1 MFFCQDA
8 LIFCTKIGIIYPNT
22 LLLDRSRIRLREGV
36 MYRIAVVDDQAGERA
51 NLNAFLQRFA
61 AERKLALTVTA
72 FEDGESFLSS
82 YENNYEIV
90 LLDIE
95 MQGIDGMETARRLR
109 ERDEKVCLLFVT
121 YLANFAVQG
130 YSVHALDFLVKPVS
144 YENFSLKMD
153 RAVTAADRSRK
164 KEIIVSTVEGDR
176 RIRIDELY
184 YVEVMN
190 HTLLYHT
197 KAGVLAVRGPIRDC
211 EERLTPYDFA
221 RCNKSYLVN
230 MNYVT
235 EIRRSEIRVGGDLLP
250 IGSTRR
256 QAFLKQLTE
265 YMGELVL

>member
-1 MFFCQDA
+1 
-8 LIFCTKIGIIYPNT
+8 
-22 LLLDRSRIRLREGV
+22 
-36 MYRIAVVDDQAGERA
+36 MYRIAIVDDQAEERA
-51 NLNAFLQRFA
+51 NLNTFLQRFA
-61 AERKLALTVTA
+61 EERKLALEVSA

-82 YENNYEIV
+82 YENNFEIV

-144 YENFSLKMD
+144 YENFRLKMD
-153 RAVTAADRSRK
+153 RAVTAAERSRK
-164 KEIIVSTVEGDR
+164 KEIIVSTAEGDR
-176 RIRIDELY
+176 RVRIDELY

-190 HTLLYHT
+190 HTLIYHT
-197 KAGVLAVRGPIRDC
+197 RDGALSVRGSIRDC
-211 EERLTPYDFA
+211 ELRLAPYDFA

-230 MNYVT
+230 MHYVT
-235 EIRRSEIRVGGDLLP
+235 EIRRSEIRVGGTLVP

-256 QAFLKQLTE
+256 QAFLEELTRF
-265 YMGELVL
+265 MGEIVL